1 MKSIWLLA
9 LVSTTVS
16 AAPRD
21 DALAVIDRW
30 AAAFAASDVDAI
42 VALHAPDATFVGTSS
57 TSLLTGH
64 DAIRGYFERAL
75 LVDRPR
81 GATLGERAVT
91 VVSPREVV
99 VTGIDATTRVRDGTR
114 IDTPGRVTFVIAKQG
129 RDWRIVH
136 FHRSALPAAPTA
148 PRARTLFDGGAARWS
163 VENEAALTIADG
175 VIRAPGPS
183 GWLRFPDTFRDFRLR
198 AEVRFTTEIGDSG
211 IFFRAQ
217 PDATFGR
224 GWPNKSYQVQL
235 MHPAAMGRLPPVGG
249 LFRHAMPPGET
260 ALDTQAVVDAFTG
273 TNEWQL
279 VEIEVEG
286 TSVTVWLNGMRVMH
300 ANDLV
305 DQDGVIGIQNETSTV
320 EIRRLEIERLER
332 R

>member
-1 MKSIWLLA
+1 MKATWLLA
-9 LVSTTVS
+9 LMCTSVS

-30 AAAFAASDVDAI
+30 AAAFAASDVAAI

-57 TSLLTGH
+57 TSVLTGH

-81 GATLGERAVT
+81 GAALGERAAT

-99 VTGIDATTRVRDGTR
+99 VTGLDATTRVRDGER
-114 IDTPGRVTFVIAKQG
+114 IETPGRVTFVVAKQG

-136 FHRSALPAAPTA
+136 FHRSALPAAPAATG
-148 PRARTLFDGGAARWS
+148 ARTLFDGAAARWS
-163 VENEAALTIADG
+163 IENEAAITVADG

-183 GWLRFPDTFRDFRLR
+183 GWLRFPGTFRDFRLR
-198 AEVRFTTEIGDSG
+198 AEVRFTTETGDSG
-211 IFFRAQ
+211 VFFRAR

-260 ALDTQAVVDAFTG
+260 ALDAEAVVGAFTG

-279 VEIEVEG
+279 VEIEVAG
-286 TSVTVWLNGMRVMH
+286 TSVTAWLNGVRVMQ

-305 DQDGVIGIQNETSTV
+305 DQEGVIGIQNETSTV
-320 EIRRLEIERLER
+320 EIRRIEIEPLER

>member
-1 MKSIWLLA
+1 MKIAWLLVLMCTSA
-9 LVSTTVS
+9 A

-21 DALAVIDRW
+21 DALAVVDRW

-42 VALHAPDATFVGTSS
+42 VALHAPEATFVGTSS
-57 TSLLTGH
+57 TSVLTGH

-81 GATLGERAVT
+81 GAALGERAVT

-99 VTGIDATTRVRDGTR
+99 VTGLDTTTRVRAGER
-114 IDTPGRVTFVIAKQG
+114 IDTPGRVTFVVAKQG
-129 RDWRIVH
+129 REWRIVH
-136 FHRSALPAAPTA
+136 FHRSALPATA
-148 PRARTLFDGGAARWS
+148 NAGAVALFDGAAARWS
-163 VENEAALTIADG
+163 IENDAALTIADG

-183 GWLRFPDTFRDFRLR
+183 GWLRLRGSFRDFRLR
-198 AEVRFTTEIGDSG
+198 ADVRFTTEAGDSG
-211 IFFRAQ
+211 IFFRAR

-260 ALDTQAVVDAFTG
+260 ALDTEAVVGAFTG
-273 TNEWQL
+273 TNEWQR
-279 VEIEVEG
+279 VEIEVAG
-286 TSVTVWLNGMRVMH
+286 TGVRVWLNGVLVMR

-305 DQDGVIGIQNETSTV
+305 DQEGAIGIQNETSAV
-320 EIRRLEIERLER
+320 EIRRIEIEPLER